1 MNFYGNSMVKDV
13 IINEFIYLTGIVIK
27 FLSINFLI

>member
-1 MNFYGNSMVKDV
+1 MNFYGNSVVKDV

-27 FLSINFLI
+27 LYCILKYV